1 MAKGWKVGPK
11 GGKLDQRVESW
22 TKGWKVG
29 PKGGK
34 LERWKFCFVMRKF
47 HMSPCE
53 VVWKIFF
60 SYSIRRKMFFFFEVL
75 SPSDLGVVF
84 FVVSKHVK
92 HHGAYLQ
99 VGNWE
104 VHQIAA

>member
-1 MAKGWKVGPK
+1 MRWSGRYFFPIPL
-11 GGKLDQRVESW
+11 GGR
-22 TKGWKVG
+22 
-29 PKGGK
+29 
-34 LERWKFCFVMRKF
+34 C
-47 HMSPCE
+47 
-53 VVWKIFF
+53 
-60 SYSIRRKMFFFFEVL
+60 FFFFEVL